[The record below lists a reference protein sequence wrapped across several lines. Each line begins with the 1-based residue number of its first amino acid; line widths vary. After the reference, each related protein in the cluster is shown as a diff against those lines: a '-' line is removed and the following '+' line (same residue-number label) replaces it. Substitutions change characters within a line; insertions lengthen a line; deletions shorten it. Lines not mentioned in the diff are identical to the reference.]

1 MSCCCEVGSW
11 LWAYAPPA
19 SKPAKAIASTPRRIT
34 CSEFIVFSPIRLFLA
49 SPPHLKNETLGAL
62 ESCATLTRVSSGDL
76 RNVTILSSTIYGLRR
91 APHLQMR
98 RTPQRK
104 TSSPGPRPRSAPL
117 WVAFPCRSSHE
128 PPAAKWRDRWLQDVR
143 TANCRR
149 A

>member
-62 ESCATLTRVSSGDL
+62 ESCATLTRLERGSKKRNYFVFNDL
-76 RNVTILSSTIYGLRR
+76 WTASSTPFTN
-91 APHLQMR
+91 APD
-98 RTPQRK
+98 
-104 TSSPGPRPRSAPL
+104 SSEENFFARS
-117 WVAFPCRSSHE
+117 
-128 PPAAKWRDRWLQDVR
+128 
-143 TANCRR
+143 TASFSTTLGGVSVPF
-149 A
+149 

>member
-91 APHLQMR
+91 APH
-98 RTPQRK
+98 
-104 TSSPGPRPRSAPL
+104 